1 MAHNPGDP
9 PIHHADLGSIRYHK
23 ASTPYYYEVDNI
35 PIIDLADDSRT
46 LVDKVNEI
54 IDNMYTVAEIDQRW
68 LDQYYVSKMT
78 HFLDVSSSPPLNDY
92 SGNNLQKYVLAWNLA
107 TFSTSAMYEP
117 KVLEL
122 EDLNY
127 VNLDPY
133 DDYIPPVRY
142 NTLQFVLS
150 AGEFQFKPQMTTRI
164 LSAAELINKGNTPLF
179 DEDDSLYMKP
189 YRVDHLGRNNGIDF
203 AVIGLSKLC
212 FDQGGGIVPIEAQDY
227 PGIPDGAAPW
237 PHHTDDLHL
246 SSVKIG
252 TITSIYVKITASS
265 MNANFNPGTGGT
277 ACNPATGDI
286 NYQVLVCDAAS
297 TGTSRWKEQ
306 CLPIFDD
313 LYGYPSAPELK
324 TDWEWQGW
332 IPIHETQVGQ
342 PNSTKFFYL
351 SIHDTDCIAGLPPST
366 VVAKTFSSMY
376 IELVAIETKQRQGN
390 PRPW

>member
-142 NTLQFVLS
+142 NTLQL
-150 AGEFQFKPQMTTRI
+150 
-164 LSAAELINKGNTPLF
+164 
-179 DEDDSLYMKP
+179 
-189 YRVDHLGRNNGIDF
+189 
-203 AVIGLSKLC
+203 
-212 FDQGGGIVPIEAQDY
+212 
-227 PGIPDGAAPW
+227 
-237 PHHTDDLHL
+237 
-246 SSVKIG
+246 
-252 TITSIYVKITASS
+252 
-265 MNANFNPGTGGT
+265 
-277 ACNPATGDI
+277 
-286 NYQVLVCDAAS
+286 
-297 TGTSRWKEQ
+297 
-306 CLPIFDD
+306 
-313 LYGYPSAPELK
+313 
-324 TDWEWQGW
+324 
-332 IPIHETQVGQ
+332 
-342 PNSTKFFYL
+342 
-351 SIHDTDCIAGLPPST
+351 
-366 VVAKTFSSMY
+366 
-376 IELVAIETKQRQGN
+376 
-390 PRPW
+390 